1 MTKWIVPILVAI
13 AFTFGGSAAFA
24 EVNVLATIVK
34 TKDIT
39 VIESLTIF
47 KDLDLDVDV
56 TFSPENAAE
65 SEALINQRNQ
75 GNKACGNCAE
85 KIDEIIE
92 SVNNNN
98 GIVTV
103 NQSSG
108 NMNNQGFALS
118 VALTTDTELIGDGV
132 GNFANSQA
140 AMEQVM
146 GGADV
151 LANTIDTLHLI
162 FRETVL
168 DRSVNNNQGIVT
180 VNQSA
185 GNINN
190 QAVGLS
196 LAISLLGGVGIS
208 EADLGQFNTGNLM
221 DELDVVKSAFIG
233 STNGGGSVN
242 NNQGF
247 TGVNQTSGNFANQ
260 AINASFAFATSS
272 GL

>member
-1 MTKWIVPILVAI
+1 MTKWVVPIMVAI
-13 AFTFGGSAAFA
+13 AVTFGGSAAFA
-24 EVNVLATIVK
+24 EVNVLATIEK
-34 TKDIT
+34 TKDISVT
-39 VIESLTIF
+39 ENLTIF

-65 SEALINQRNQ
+65 SEALVNQRNQ
-75 GNKACGNCAE
+75 GNEACGNCAE

-103 NQSSG
+103 NQSAG

-118 VALTTDTELIGDGV
+118 VALSTDTEGGP

-146 GGADV
+146 GGAED
-151 LANTIDTLHLI
+151 LANTIDTLDLV
-162 FRETVL
+162 FRKTVL

-196 LAISLLGGVGIS
+196 LAISLLGGVGLS
-208 EADLGQFNTGNLM
+208 EADLGQFNTGNTM
-221 DELDVVKSAFIG
+221 DELDVIKSAFIG
-233 STNGGGSVN
+233 SIEGGGSVN

-260 AINASFAFATSS
+260 SINASFAFATGS
-272 GL
+272 GF